1 MCVCGHYKYLCV
13 HVNFE
18 MCINLLYINVSKAD
32 WILGS
37 NMHMPIYSVE
47 KVHRFNFWLDHNS
60 FFFQQKCSFGIKKI
74 NSTTIEKK
82 NNTKTFMHWKKK
94 NYIQQ
99 KKIFFVQQRERFKW
113 WWWKQKKSE
122 NKNENF
128 ASRKKK
134 SRPLLDQNRSKTK
147 CNKNNSLRNNLK
159 TTRPQFFMRHSLFSM
174 VLYTECMCVRF
185 FAFSI
190 LLYILHVP
198 SLSRSSVFIFYK
210 CLMNTGE

>member
-1 MCVCGHYKYLCV
+1 M
-13 HVNFE
+13 F
-18 MCINLLYINVSKAD
+18 
-32 WILGS
+32 
-37 NMHMPIYSVE
+37 
-47 KVHRFNFWLDHNS
+47 FWH
-60 FFFQQKCSFGIKKI
+60 KKI

-82 NNTKTFMHWKKK
+82 NNTKTFMHWKK

-99 KKIFFVQQRERFKW
+99 KKYFLSNKENG
-113 WWWKQKKSE
+113 SNDDDE
-122 NKNENF
+122 NKRK
-128 ASRKKK
+128 AKIKTKTLLRGKKK

-198 SLSRSSVFIFYK
+198 TLSRSSVFIFYK

>member
-1 MCVCGHYKYLCV
+1 M
-13 HVNFE
+13 F
-18 MCINLLYINVSKAD
+18 
-32 WILGS
+32 
-37 NMHMPIYSVE
+37 
-47 KVHRFNFWLDHNS
+47 FWH
-60 FFFQQKCSFGIKKI
+60 KK

-82 NNTKTFMHWKKK
+82 IRIQKHSWIEEK
-94 NYIQQ
+94 NYISN

-113 WWWKQKKSE
+113 WRWKQKKSE
-122 NKNENF
+122 NKNEN
-128 ASRKKK
+128 AEKK

-174 VLYTECMCVRF
+174 VLYIECMCVRF
-185 FAFSI
+185 FYFSI

>member
-82 NNTKTFMHWKKK
+82 NNTKTFMHWEK

-99 KKIFFVQQRERFKW
+99 KKYFLSNKENDSKDDD
-113 WWWKQKKSE
+113 E
-122 NKNENF
+122 NK
-128 ASRKKK
+128 RKAKI
-134 SRPLLDQNRSKTK
+134 KTK
-147 CNKNNSLRNNLK
+147 TLLRGKKNRV
-159 TTRPQFFMRHSLFSM
+159 H
-174 VLYTECMCVRF
+174 
-185 FAFSI
+185 FSI
-190 LLYILHVP
+190 RTEAKPNVTKTIRYGTISKQLVRNFLCVIRYSLWSCTLNACVCGFLLFNSIIYSPCSFSVSLIRFHIL
-198 SLSRSSVFIFYK
+198 
-210 CLMNTGE
+210 